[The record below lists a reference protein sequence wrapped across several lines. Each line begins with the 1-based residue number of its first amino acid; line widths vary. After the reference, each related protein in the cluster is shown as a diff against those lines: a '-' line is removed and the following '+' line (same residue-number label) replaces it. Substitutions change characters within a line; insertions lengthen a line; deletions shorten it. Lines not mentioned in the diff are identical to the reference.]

1 VTAAVLL
8 QEPAVALD
16 NERATQDEGWAVDA
30 DASRVPDPPA
40 RVVELPVQ
48 RAAGAVRVERDS
60 REPDRSAG
68 AQPDVDEPDRRQAAG
83 AESSRAER
91 FSEVYEV
98 CWPTTVRFIERQLRR
113 ADRDCAEDLAQA
125 TFLQAWRYV
134 DHLPAGDEAARRY
147 VRVIARH
154 VVADHYG
161 RPAGRQRAAEWAAA
175 PEAPLW
181 GSSRA
186 AVDDATA
193 AVDARVDLA
202 AARSTLD
209 AETAEVLRLRFAED
223 LELRDVARR
232 IGRGRAT
239 TVRRQAEGLAELRE
253 QLTGHGSGRRSEQ
266 RRAHHPPAATSE
278 VDRAEVDPALA
289 AGTLA
294 EYGAARIPRA
304 LRGLAEGTADPYLA
318 GWRQR
323 VLPALGDRPV
333 GSITGAEVEEAVRSW
348 VADDCGRATI
358 RNTRAVLRRVLEQAV
373 RDGVLQR
380 NPATDRAAGPA
391 SSFHTHRG
399 VVDTPADTGA
409 GSGEVQA
416 DPLARASR
424 AVTQVHRARLALE
437 RRGGKRGR
445 AEQLVRWHADDH
457 GDEHAAGDRDGL
469 GAVAR

>member
-1 VTAAVLL
+1 VTAALQ

-16 NERATQDEGWAVDA
+16 TERATQDGGWAVDT
-30 DASRVPDPPA
+30 DASTVPGPPA
-40 RVVELPVQ
+40 RVVELPTQ
-48 RAAGAVRVERDS
+48 RAAGAAPAERDP

-68 AQPDVDEPDRRQAAG
+68 AQTDVDEPDRRQAAG

-91 FSEVYEV
+91 FAAVYEA

-113 ADRDCAEDLAQA
+113 ADRDCAEDLAQT
-125 TFLQAWRYV
+125 TFLQAWRYL

-161 RPAGRQRAAEWAAA
+161 RPAGRQRAAEWVAA
-175 PEAPLW
+175 PEARVW
-181 GSSRA
+181 GLSRA

-253 QLTGHGSGRRSEQ
+253 QLTGHGRGPRSEQ
-266 RRAHHPPAATSE
+266 RRTHRPPAATPG
-278 VDRAEVDPALA
+278 VDRADVDPALDV
-289 AGTLA
+289 GTLA
-294 EYGAARIPRA
+294 EYGAARMPRA
-304 LRGLAEGTADPYLA
+304 LRGLAEGTAGPYLA

-333 GSITGAEVEEAVRSW
+333 GSITGAEVEKAVRSW
-348 VADDCGRATI
+348 VAEDYGPATI

-373 RDGVLQR
+373 RDGVLPR
-380 NPATDRAAGPA
+380 NPATDPAAEAA
-391 SSFHTHRG
+391 SSLHTHQG
-399 VVDTPADTGA
+399 VLDTPADTGA
-409 GSGEVQA
+409 GSGAVQA
-416 DPLARASR
+416 DPLARTSR
-424 AVTQVHRARLALE
+424 AVTQVHRARAALQHRGAELA
-437 RRGGKRGR
+437 R
-445 AEQLVRWHADDH
+445 AEQLARWHTDDH
-457 GDEHAAGDRDGL
+457 GDKHAAGDGHCL
-469 GAVAR
+469 GAVAQ